1 MCCAIPLYR
10 THVKKRPMVI
20 SQKCRT
26 MVSNK
31 PLDDV
36 VLLLDGITCS
46 GSAEVFFH
54 NVKTLGIGQMFR
66 HDYCF
71 F

>member
-1 MCCAIPLYR
+1 
-10 THVKKRPMVI
+10 
-20 SQKCRT
+20 

-31 PLDDV
+31 PLGDV

-66 HDYCF
+66 HDYWF
-71 F
+71 FDLSDSVHVSS

>member
-1 MCCAIPLYR
+1 M
-10 THVKKRPMVI
+10 

-31 PLDDV
+31 PLGDV
-36 VLLLDGITCS
+36 VLLLDGHTCS
-46 GSAEVFFH
+46 EAAEVFFH
-54 NVKTLGIGQMFR
+54 NVKTLGISQMFR
-66 HDYCF
+66 HDYWF